1 MAEKAYDRVSWRGV
15 KLTARQRDAV
25 RWAER
30 KFQKKYEGV
39 TFLPAQG
46 SWANGSLSGGTHSGA
61 GALDLRTRHLTDAQR
76 VYMVRCLKDAGQ
88 AVWFRADNWDGKGGG
103 QHAHLLDI
111 GGQTGMDAGAKWQIK
126 QFDAKRS
133 ALVSNKADN
142 TYHPSPK
149 VKFSYPLGKPIPR

>member
-1 MAEKAYDRVSWRGV
+1 MALKPYDRVDWRGV

-30 KFQKKYEGV
+30 RFQRRHPGV

-46 SWANGSLSGGTHSGA
+46 SWANGALSGGTHSGA

-76 VYMVRCLKDAGQ
+76 ILMVRCLKDAGQ
-88 AVWFRADNWDGKGGG
+88 AVWFRPDDWDGRGGG

-111 GGQTGMDAGAKWQIK
+111 GGQTGMDPGAEWQVV
-126 QFDAKRS
+126 QYDAKRS
-133 ALVSNKADN
+133 GLVSNKADP
-142 TYHPSPK
+142 TYRPLPR
-149 VKFSYPLGKPIPR
+149 VKWSWTQGTPVPR